1 MVFHDAGYV
10 PLLLIVESTK
20 ESKQATI
27 KQKFITSKE
36 KKKKL
41 SYVEAKWKICSNNT
55 CLVKNSHVFLLLNRV
70 PKEHKRK
77 ADVSRVFIVVGS

>member
-36 KKKKL
+36 KKKKSFL
-41 SYVEAKWKICSNNT
+41 MSRQSEKYALT
-55 CLVKNSHVFLLLNRV
+55 THVL
-70 PKEHKRK
+70 
-77 ADVSRVFIVVGS
+77 